1 MLLTDAEVQSFIQ
14 SGLMKIDLPDLDRI
28 HHQVDARLREL
39 NEMES
44 HHGNNILPRMPIL
57 QYVLRHE
64 KVHGALTIFTPWL
77 GLSCSSSSGN
87 SPVHSV
93 RG

>member
-1 MLLTDAEVQSFIQ
+1 
-14 SGLMKIDLPDLDRI
+14 MKIDLPDLDIFI

-44 HHGNNILPRMPIL
+44 HHGNNILPRMPVL

-64 KVHGALTIFTPWL
+64 KVHGALTSLMARIILFILIGQFTGP
-77 GLSCSSSSGN
+77 S
-87 SPVHSV
+87 H
-93 RG
+93 